1 MNFGPAD
8 KKPAAVETRSWES
21 YTFETKIFNS

>member
-8 KKPAAVETRSWES
+8 KKPAVETRSWES